1 MSSEPNKIAL
11 AIHSEIILRIRM
23 LKDDS
28 DHLLLPKIFVKNAV
42 NAVLRNETEPALR
55 AKIRESLEA

>member
-1 MSSEPNKIAL
+1 MMGSYDKKIKG
-11 AIHSEIILRIRM
+11 LRLRM